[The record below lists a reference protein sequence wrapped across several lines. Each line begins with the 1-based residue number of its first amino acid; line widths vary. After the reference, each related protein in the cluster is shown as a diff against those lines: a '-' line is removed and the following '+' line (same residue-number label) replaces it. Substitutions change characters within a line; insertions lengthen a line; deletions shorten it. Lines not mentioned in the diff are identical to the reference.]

1 MEKQVLNRCVTFPT
15 KIWKWVFAKR
25 TFNVQ
30 SLQDIMATERMQ
42 HGEVNICN
50 RINTTPEG
58 IRKNEY
64 TYASKYRS

>member
-1 MEKQVLNRCVTFPT
+1 
-15 KIWKWVFAKR
+15 
-25 TFNVQ
+25 
-30 SLQDIMATERMQ
+30 MAPERMQ